1 MRIFL
6 PVTLLGAFCLSA
18 TAQTASQ
25 MPWYSNE
32 SVVSYASLRPGPL
45 SPYSLVTIFGRHLA
59 WETRFREHS
68 ETNDLLP
75 LVLPGSSVTVMVNGL
90 AVPVELVSPEQV
102 VFLMPPI
109 LGAGEA
115 EIRLVHAGRAGPGV
129 KVAMKEFAPAIYLLQ
144 EGVAL
149 ARHAESYEW
158 VTPEAPAAP
167 GEEVIVYATGL
178 GPTRPPVEYRR
189 IPREPAEV
197 AAREDL
203 LVWLNEHPVPDEDI
217 SYAGIMPGFP
227 GIYEIRFRLPAS
239 LPSNPQVLLQIGEHT
254 SLEQIR
260 LAVVGDDSPVPE
272 EDEGGPDPEPEPE
285 P

>member
-6 PVTLLGAFCLSA
+6 PVTLLSAFCLSA
-18 TAQTASQ
+18 MAQTASQ
-25 MPWYSNE
+25 MPWYSSE
-32 SVVSYASLRPGPL
+32 TVVSYASLQPGPV

-59 WETRFREHS
+59 WDTRFRQHS
-68 ETNDLLP
+68 ETEDLLP
-75 LVLPGSSVTVMVNGL
+75 LILPGSGVTVMVNGL

-109 LGAGEA
+109 LGSGEA
-115 EIRLVHAGRAGPGV
+115 EVRLVHAGRAGPGV
-129 KVAMKEFAPAIYLLQ
+129 KVIVKEFAPALYLLQ

-158 VTPEAPAAP
+158 VTPEDPAAP

-178 GPTRPPVEYRR
+178 GPTLPTVEYRR
-189 IPREPAEV
+189 IPREPAEI
-197 AAREDL
+197 ASREDL
-203 LVWLNEHPVPDEDI
+203 TVWLNEHPVPDEDI

-227 GIYEIRFRLPAS
+227 GIYEIRFRLPET

-260 LAVVGDDSPVPE
+260 LAVAGDDSPDPE
-272 EDEGGPDPEPEPE
+272 QNESGAKPEPEP
-285 P
+285 